1 MDFVENLIKE
11 GFKVK
16 ILKNFDFFNLLRK
29 RVENC
34 NFEKNLHLV
43 PINGIYF
50 YLLIQNTRTGNY
62 FFYDK
67 KTNTT
72 YYIKIPCKKNSLK
85 FDIFNLS
92 LRTILLKYLL
102 MEETNGSGK

>member
-1 MDFVENLIKE
+1 MALVENLIKE

-29 RVENC
+29 RIENC

-43 PINGIYF
+43 PINGT

-102 MEETNGSGK
+102 TEETNGSGK

>member
-1 MDFVENLIKE
+1 MVLVENLIKE

-43 PINGIYF
+43 PINGI

-102 MEETNGSGK
+102 TEETYESGK

>member
-1 MDFVENLIKE
+1 MAVVENLIKE

-34 NFEKNLHLV
+34 NFEKDLHLV
-43 PINGIYF
+43 PINGI

-67 KTNTT
+67 KTNTI

-85 FDIFNLS
+85 FYIFNLS

-102 MEETNGSGK
+102 TEETNGSEK

>member
-1 MDFVENLIKE
+1 MALVENLIKE

-34 NFEKNLHLV
+34 NFEKDLHLV
-43 PINGIYF
+43 PINGI

-62 FFYDK
+62 FFCDT

-85 FDIFNLS
+85 FYIFNLS

-102 MEETNGSGK
+102 MEETYGSEK